1 MLFVWDLLGETSNVV
16 YPFLGKE
23 FSSLVGIATNWTMS
37 IEQEW
42 LFLKHAR
49 YSGALLCNKGLWHNK
64 SALSVACIR

>member
-1 MLFVWDLLGETSNVV
+1 MYGIARREVECCMSIGQKESL
-16 YPFLGKE
+16 PF
-23 FSSLVGIATNWTMS
+23 VGIATNWTMS